1 MHKVDAID
9 EANLVYNYSVVGGS
23 GLPETWEKISF
34 ETTILMDGPNNIEG
48 SIRKVNVKYF
58 TKGDAEVSEEVLK
71 SGQTRVDGLV
81 KFLEGYLLANP
92 DYN

>member
-1 MHKVDAID
+1 M
-9 EANLVYNYSVVGGS
+9 E
-23 GLPETWEKISF
+23 
-34 ETTILMDGPNNIEG
+34 GPNGG

-58 TKGDAEVSEEVLK
+58 TKGDAEVSEEVLT
-71 SGQTRVDGLV
+71 SNQTRAEGLV